1 MDRSSP
7 MSPNHFLNAF
17 LFLVYEISFER
28 TVSSPRT
35 PKRVY
40 SLTDICCLCGFSFVV
55 KEIDREGNVQ
65 VKKLFRL
72 KLKVTE
78 EKRNI
83 IQEVMSIH
91 SSAEGVC
98 VKCFSKVENIFKYRR
113 EIAVMVSQFE
123 ESMRKFKLK
132 ATPESSTWKK
142 RALRS
147 PEVSA
152 PELKNTCR
160 SDVTKHGTTQPLH
173 MGHKGTEFKQAK
185 KSLKFVAEDV
195 HAVQHPTEGFKQTSS
210 ISSISAEIQH
220 PRLADVTLLEAKRS
234 VLAKTT
240 YRDILPDPKG
250 MHQHLPTIFF

>member
-1 MDRSSP
+1 M
-7 MSPNHFLNAF
+7 AAA
-17 LFLVYEISFER
+17 I
-28 TVSSPRT
+28 VSSPRT

-98 VKCFSKVENIFKYRR
+98 VKCFSKVEKIFKYRR

-132 ATPESSTWKK
+132 ATPGSSTRKK

-147 PEVSA
+147 PEVSF
-152 PELKNTCR
+152 CF
-160 SDVTKHGTTQPLH
+160 
-173 MGHKGTEFKQAK
+173 MY
-185 KSLKFVAEDV
+185 SLK
-195 HAVQHPTEGFKQTSS
+195 K
-210 ISSISAEIQH
+210 EIAH
-220 PRLADVTLLEAKRS
+220 WCCLNDSML
-234 VLAKTT
+234 
-240 YRDILPDPKG
+240 
-250 MHQHLPTIFF
+250 

>member
-1 MDRSSP
+1 M
-7 MSPNHFLNAF
+7 AAA
-17 LFLVYEISFER
+17 I
-28 TVSSPRT
+28 VSSPRT

-98 VKCFSKVENIFKYRR
+98 VKCFSKVEKIFKYRR

-123 ESMRKFKLK
+123 ESIRRWRKFKLK
-132 ATPESSTWKK
+132 ATPESSTRKK

-147 PEVSA
+147 PEVSF
-152 PELKNTCR
+152 C
-160 SDVTKHGTTQPLH
+160 
-173 MGHKGTEFKQAK
+173 FIY
-185 KSLKFVAEDV
+185 SLKKGD
-195 HAVQHPTEGFKQTSS
+195 SS
-210 ISSISAEIQH
+210 LCCLNDSM
-220 PRLADVTLLEAKRS
+220 L
-234 VLAKTT
+234 
-240 YRDILPDPKG
+240 
-250 MHQHLPTIFF
+250 